1 MTATRWKWTAIT
13 AGFALS
19 ACGQSVPQEQ
29 VNAVATLVTD
39 DQSGPMPPPPSNT
52 TSPEPSPSP
61 TPTEPT
67 AEQVRAQ
74 YSAALQTC
82 LDTGDAAKG
91 VSIAMGACFNGELA
105 TQDAQLNAAYKQAMD
120 ARAGDDRTALRD
132 HQRAWIR
139 ERDAQCREQATGG
152 TIDLVEIPGCLLEE
166 TVRRRMALQS
176 LAG

>member
-13 AGFALS
+13 IGFALS

-91 VSIAMGACFNGELA
+91 VSVAMGA
-105 TQDAQLNAAYKQAMD
+105 
-120 ARAGDDRTALRD
+120 
-132 HQRAWIR
+132 
-139 ERDAQCREQATGG
+139 
-152 TIDLVEIPGCLLEE
+152 
-166 TVRRRMALQS
+166 
-176 LAG
+176 